1 MDNGFWP
8 LIIHNSECNIFFKM
22 YPGAEFTGASGSLPA
37 QWRLGHPELQV
48 TQSGNWVVL
57 ILYLRE

>member
-1 MDNGFWP
+1 
-8 LIIHNSECNIFFKM
+8 M